1 MPQPA
6 CVATGIRSRVSDD
19 LESELNEARELA
31 EHGTSGDRQREPGR
45 ETLRQGSVLVSA
57 IGHGIEDV
65 AAST

>member
-1 MPQPA
+1 
-6 CVATGIRSRVSDD
+6 VSDD